1 MATSKSA
8 SVGAEDAAQP
18 KEQPAKPAGKRAAKA
33 MAAEETG
40 NPNLV
45 TVCAQF
51 DMEFFGENLPDDDV
65 RKALRSGDALWYCVK
80 DCAGYATYDGKVVCM
95 LNDKLTYVLQ
105 TFSAEPACFG
115 GLDPKEAI
123 SLKTS
128 KFRIRSADGYRC
140 PSGKLDV
147 TLTVDKT
154 CPLVKSSLTLSKDGT
169 FKFKPPVTR
178 GAAEELAEKHAQLL
192 TDQAL
197 AKMAELPP
205 AEPVRVAPEDVR
217 LVRKVLPQFPK
228 YLNATTFSNAG
239 LKEKRMFESMAPG
252 TQLGLC
258 AAATTVYYVTSK
270 KPIYDKPHWLI
281 RFVYQGER
289 CGWCGTEEKV
299 FNMHLPKDMEIGENA
314 NTDVARLATYVRA
327 TVMYVIPQ
335 SHRKAKAVR
344 PLVRVRLD
352 LDEKDLIFP
361 EV

>member
-1 MATSKSA
+1 MAASKSA
-8 SVGAEDAAQP
+8 TAGAKGAAQT
-18 KEQPAKPAGKRAAKA
+18 KEQSAKPARECMAKA
-33 MAAEETG
+33 SADEGTG

-51 DMEFFGENLPDDDV
+51 DLEFFGEDLPDDDV

-80 DCAGYATYDGKVVCM
+80 DCAGYVTCGCKVVCM

-123 SLKTS
+123 SLKAS
-128 KFRIRSADGYRC
+128 KFRIRSTDGYRC
-140 PSGKLDV
+140 PRGKLDV

-192 TDQAL
+192 TEKAL
-197 AKMAELPP
+197 AKMAERPA

-217 LVRKVLPQFPK
+217 LVRKVLPRFPK
-228 YLNATTFSNAG
+228 YLNAEFTYAFAR
-239 LKEKRMFESMAPG
+239 ERRMFESVAPG
-252 TQLGLC
+252 TQLGLYADAGNIYC
-258 AAATTVYYVTSK
+258 VTSG
-270 KPIYDKPHWLI
+270 KPTYVKPYWLI
-281 RFVYQGER
+281 RFVYQGEKCR
-289 CGWCGTEEKV
+289 VVCGTEKSV
-299 FNMHLPKDMEIGENA
+299 FGIRLPDDAKIGEGG
-314 NTDVARLATYVRA
+314 NTDVARLVRYVRA
-327 TVMYVIPQ
+327 TVMYVIPR
-335 SHRKAKAVR
+335 SHCKAKAVG

-361 EV
+361 EA